1 MQLFVGLGNPGAKY
15 EKTRHNIGF
24 MAIDAIA
31 ANNDFSPERKQF
43 QGLSREGRFGSV
55 KTLLLKPQTFMNES
69 GRAVSEAARFYK
81 IDPENIVVFHDELDL
96 VPGKLR
102 VKTAGGHAGHNGL
115 RSIHAHI
122 GDAYR
127 RVRLGIGHPGQ
138 KSKVT
143 GYVLG
148 EFAKAERDWLDS
160 LLDGIARH
168 AVTLADGEDERFQS
182 DLAQYMQSKDDRSD
196 SGRGKPS
203 DDRHRDSARATKAGQ
218 KSSQSTGDTTRSTI
232 RAEDERK
239 ANGPFAAL
247 TSIFKGNS

>member
-1 MQLFVGLGNPGAKY
+1 
-15 EKTRHNIGF
+15 
-24 MAIDAIA
+24 
-31 ANNDFSPERKQF
+31 
-43 QGLSREGRFGSV
+43 
-55 KTLLLKPQTFMNES
+55 
-69 GRAVSEAARFYK
+69 
-81 IDPENIVVFHDELDL
+81 
-96 VPGKLR
+96 
-102 VKTAGGHAGHNGL
+102 
-115 RSIHAHI
+115 
-122 GDAYR
+122 
-127 RVRLGIGHPGQ
+127 
-138 KSKVT
+138 
-143 GYVLG
+143 VLG